1 MKDKKVYIQFA
12 LIIVASLI
20 CSGVIGYSIGNFEE
34 DITSLWLMINDGLRN
49 YGL

>member
-20 CSGVIGYSIGNFEE
+20 IGYSIGNYEE

>member
-12 LIIVASLI
+12 LIIVESLI
-20 CSGVIGYSIGNFEE
+20 IGYSIGNFEE

>member
-12 LIIVASLI
+12 LIIVSSLI
-20 CSGVIGYSIGNFEE
+20 IGYSIGNFEE

>member
-12 LIIVASLI
+12 LIIVVSLI
-20 CSGVIGYSIGNFEE
+20 IGYSIGNYEE

>member
-20 CSGVIGYSIGNFEE
+20 IVYSIGNFEE